1 MFGPCR
7 RGDGHRSCTNNDVRV
22 AQNQSALVL
31 ENLSA
36 ELLKRNFSR
45 GKEKYF
51 EGGREHLLYVVGGN
65 AFRTIKATFP
75 HLFHFR

>member
-1 MFGPCR
+1 M
-7 RGDGHRSCTNNDVRV
+7 RV

-36 ELLKRNFSR
+36 AERNFSR

-65 AFRTIKATFP
+65 ASSTIKANFP
-75 HLFHFR
+75 RLFHFR